1 MHWIPIEEI
10 PSSILYSDTL
20 EEYVIDAKDSRSP
33 KEINEVIERHKASF
47 HLLEEED
54 CKLQM
59 IENSEMN
66 LTGNLMFL
74 FPKFIVSPFIAQ

>member
-59 IENSEMN
+59 IENSEIN
-66 LTGNLMFL
+66 RTGNLMFL
-74 FPKFIVSPFIAQ
+74 FPKFIFSPFIAQ

>member
-10 PSSILYSDTL
+10 PNSILYSDTL
-20 EEYVIDAKDSRSP
+20 EEYVIDARDSRNP
-33 KEINEVIERHKASF
+33 KEINEVIERHKAGC

-54 CKLQM
+54 RKLQM

-66 LTGNLMFL
+66 LTGNLMFV
-74 FPKFIVSPFIAQ
+74 FPKVILSPFIAQ

>member
-33 KEINEVIERHKASF
+33 KEINEVIERHKASC
-47 HLLEEED
+47 HLLED